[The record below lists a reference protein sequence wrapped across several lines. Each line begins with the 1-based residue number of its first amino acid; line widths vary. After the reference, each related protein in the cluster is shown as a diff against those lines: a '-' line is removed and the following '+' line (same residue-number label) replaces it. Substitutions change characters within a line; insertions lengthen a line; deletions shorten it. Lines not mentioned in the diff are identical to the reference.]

1 MTITIDYL
9 GLAAITVD
17 AGRRGVQHQGFCQ
30 SGPMDS
36 LAFELANRLVGQRNA
51 PTLEV
56 IGDLTLTVTIECSL
70 SVAGPDV
77 CLWVN
82 NEPVEAWQRV
92 EVIAGSSVT
101 IKPAR
106 LGSRYYVAVPSGFD
120 ITPAVGSACT
130 VKREQIGGI
139 HYDGSGLKAGDKL
152 KVRENPGNK
161 HLSTPSTLPD
171 YLMPTYDL
179 SQPFG
184 IVPGYQHTSFCSLAW
199 QQLVSNDYEITPQ
212 MDRMGVRLKGTAI
225 QSQISTLY
233 SEAIAL
239 GSMQIPP
246 DGQPIVMMSDRQTLG
261 GYPKVGTLARCD
273 LNRFA
278 QCLPGDKI
286 RFYQL
291 DAANARAQWL
301 LQQSA
306 ITRWF
311 GS

>member
-1 MTITIDYL
+1 MTVTIEHL

-30 SGPMDS
+30 SGPMDAM
-36 LAFELANRLVGQRNA
+36 AFELANRLVGQNNA

-56 IGDLTLTVTIECSL
+56 IGDLTLTFTSECSL
-70 SVAGPDV
+70 SITGPDV

-82 NEPVEAWQRV
+82 NEQAEVWQRV
-92 EVIAGSSVT
+92 KVKAGSTVT

-120 ITPAVGSACT
+120 IKPAVGSACT
-130 VKREQIGGI
+130 VKREQIGGV
-139 HYDGSGLKAGDKL
+139 HANGSGLKAGDKL
-152 KVRENPGNK
+152 TVREISANRC
-161 HLSTPSTLPD
+161 LSTPSALPD
-171 YLMPTYDL
+171 YLIPAYDL
-179 SQPFG
+179 SLPIA
-184 IVPGYQHTSFCSLAW
+184 IVPGYQHTSFSSLAW
-199 QQLVSNDYEITPQ
+199 QQLVSSDYEITPQ
-212 MDRMGVRLKGTAI
+212 MDRMGVRLKGRAI
-225 QSQISTLY
+225 KSQVSTLY

-239 GSMQIPP
+239 GSVQIPP

-291 DAANARAQWL
+291 DAANARAKWL
-301 LQQSA
+301 LQQAS